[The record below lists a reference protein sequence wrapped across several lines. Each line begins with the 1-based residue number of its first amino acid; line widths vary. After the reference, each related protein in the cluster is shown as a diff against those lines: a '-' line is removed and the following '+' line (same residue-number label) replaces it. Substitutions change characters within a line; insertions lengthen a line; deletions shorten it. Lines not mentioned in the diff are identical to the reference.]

1 MINGN
6 SKTVIEVVEDLR
18 DEFIAFITT
27 RIEMVEAE
35 FDEKAQA
42 IKMSGPL
49 LAIGMLV
56 LVTGWLLFS
65 GFLVCMIAQA
75 FAPSPWNWALSFL
88 VDRGVLC
95 DRRRRRGIHGMGPAQ
110 RKRSEAGAH
119 SARLEAGRF
128 VVTDRGQGENMS
140 EQIPSQLSP
149 DVLEQRAAEQRQRIH
164 NSVDQLKSSLQET
177 VREHLDVENYAR
189 TYIWRFVTVAAG
201 IALISGYGV
210 AGMFTRR

>member
-6 SKTVIEVVEDLR
+6 TKTVIEVVEELR

-49 LAIGMLV
+49 LGIGLLV

-75 FAPSPWNWALSFL
+75 FAPNPWNWALSFL
-88 VDRGVLC
+88 AIAVLYAIVGGAAAFVALGRLKEKGVKPERTLRVLKQ
-95 DRRRRRGIHGMGPAQ
+95 DGLWLQ
-110 RKRSEAGAH
+110 TEAK
-119 SARLEAGRF
+119 E
-128 VVTDRGQGENMS
+128 
-140 EQIPSQLSP
+140 
-149 DVLEQRAAEQRQRIH
+149 RI
-164 NSVDQLKSSLQET
+164 
-177 VREHLDVENYAR
+177 
-189 TYIWRFVTVAAG
+189 
-201 IALISGYGV
+201 
-210 AGMFTRR
+210 

>member
-35 FDEKAQA
+35 FDEKTQA

-75 FAPSPWNWALSFL
+75 FAPNPWNWALSCL
-88 VDRGVLC
+88 VVAVFYAIVGGAAAYMAWGRLKEKGVKPERTLRVLKQ
-95 DRRRRRGIHGMGPAQ
+95 DGLWLQ
-110 RKRSEAGAH
+110 TEAKE
-119 SARLEAGRF
+119 S
-128 VVTDRGQGENMS
+128 
-140 EQIPSQLSP
+140 I
-149 DVLEQRAAEQRQRIH
+149 
-164 NSVDQLKSSLQET
+164 
-177 VREHLDVENYAR
+177 
-189 TYIWRFVTVAAG
+189 
-201 IALISGYGV
+201 
-210 AGMFTRR
+210 